1 MGVGFDS
8 DRILQQDKFRVMNS
22 EWNRFLMNS
31 SSYHKEL
38 RERNINKDRRVICQK
53 LRQLVLED
61 IR

>member
-8 DRILQQDKFRVMNS
+8 NRILQQDKFRVMNL
-22 EWNRFLMNS
+22 EWNRSLMNS

-38 RERNINKDRRVICQK
+38 RESNINKDRRVICQK

>member
-8 DRILQQDKFRVMNS
+8 NRILQQDKFRVMNL
-22 EWNRFLMNS
+22 EWNRPLMNS

-38 RERNINKDRRVICQK
+38 RESNINKDRRVICQK